1 MAEAAL
7 LAPYPLSK
15 QRRPR
20 PRIGGP
26 PRERTRKV
34 PLLGWLRAVR
44 EGSDLGQS
52 PVDLEGDG
60 GEEVV
65 HAAIA
70 GEARPGRGL
79 DRRGA
84 DRVDPDVAALQFLEP
99 GADQAAGEEPGGDGQ
114 PDAAGSPLMTATRRS
129 RTPDMLPAFRAAA
142 WLPSAPD
149 VAAGGYGAP
158 VPTWPEHGGITAVGH
173 D

>member
-1 MAEAAL
+1 MSLKQAVMAEAAL

-70 GEARPGRGL
+70 GEAGQAGVST
-79 DRRGA
+79 D
-84 DRVDPDVAALQFLEP
+84 AAL
-99 GADQAAGEEPGGDGQ
+99 
-114 PDAAGSPLMTATRRS
+114 TALTRMS
-129 RTPDMLPAFRAAA
+129 RPF
-142 WLPSAPD
+142 SS
-149 VAAGGYGAP
+149 
-158 VPTWPEHGGITAVGH
+158 
-173 D
+173 